1 MMKTR
6 SKKVLSAVLVSLLM
20 FVFALSCFA
29 QDNERVLKTYTEDLG
44 NGITAVVTITENSGL
59 TRGSKTHTL
68 SKEYYSSGTYIGN
81 AALMAS
87 FYYDGSTAR
96 ATGASGTGS
105 GSNGWSYG
113 GQSTGTS
120 GNRAYLN
127 ATLSNGSRSVPVSLS
142 LTCSP
147 SGSIS

>member
-1 MMKTR
+1 MKTH
-6 SKKVLSAVLVSLLM
+6 KKIFSVVLASLLT
-20 FVFALSCFA
+20 FVFAFSCFA

-44 NGITAVVTITENSGL
+44 NGITAVVTITENYGL
-59 TRGSKTHTL
+59 TRGSKTHSIT
-68 SKEYYSSGTYIGN
+68 KDYYSDGTYIGV
-81 AALMAS
+81 AALTAS

-127 ATLSNGSRSVPVSLS
+127 ATLSNGSRSVPVNLS

>member
-1 MMKTR
+1 MKTH
-6 SKKVLSAVLVSLLM
+6 KKIFSVILASLLT

-44 NGITAVVTITENSGL
+44 NGITAVVTITESSGL

-87 FYYDGSTAR
+87 FYYDGSTSR
-96 ATGASGTGS
+96 ATGAGGAGS
-105 GSNGWSYG
+105 GANGWSYG

-142 LTCSP
+142 PTCSP